1 MSLQVWLPLNGNSD
15 NQGLSEITM
24 VGSPNSY
31 EVTGKIGKC
40 ANFAGNTANIIYY
53 NTSEFNY
60 TDNFS
65 YCV

>member
-1 MSLQVWLPLNGNSD
+1 MS
-15 NQGLSEITM
+15 
-24 VGSPNSY
+24 GSPNSY
-31 EVTGKIGKC
+31 IANGKIGKC
-40 ANFAGNTANIIYY
+40 ASFAGNTANVIYN